1 MPLVVTALDA
11 ALDLPAPGAGGAEPP
26 PTVLGRALKRVGA
39 VADADARNV
48 SRAQIE
54 VRLVSDHLG
63 AGCRV
68 TAVGENPTPWFPSG
82 REGLAGSEDG
92 TSEPSKRLL
101 RKGESAVLRDG
112 DGLGLCQTDA
122 PPGALRFQS
131 ARAARTLGPEA
142 LFDVDTRNTKLAFTP
157 PGRSTGRATPFTD
170 GAGRD
175 ADADAIDS
183 RDEKNENDDSKV
195 SDALF
200 VEKSA
205 RGAKRARDVDE
216 DRPMT
221 TDHATVI
228 EPLTLPLKYGFRRPI
243 VLVLSGAPGSGKS
256 TFCASLPNDTWTVV
270 NQDTAGKNGKPG
282 TRAKCVQ
289 LVRGALNKQRN
300 VAVDRCGLTS
310 EQRQDFVRLARER
323 GAEAHALWLDLPRE
337 LLFERL
343 RHRTNHP
350 TVKDG
355 AGVAV
360 CKRMLG
366 AKANAP
372 PGKKEG
378 FVRVTRCANEWD
390 VERALA
396 GYRRITN
403 VASDGGGVGDEKSVG
418 DAESPKADGAD
429 GAAATPAKPSDAS
442 PNAFAVMMGA
452 AKASAKTPPGS
463 AKKEKHTNASAS
475 ASNPEKGGGSWR
487 DALSAMAADP
497 HSHFKRGAVLFF
509 DDELVVAKDAYPKSR
524 THLLVLA
531 RDTRLA
537 EGPKALRSSDASLVR
552 RMMRAGL
559 ECARRLVGN
568 SSDRAEDDFENQF
581 RCGFH
586 ASPSMR
592 TAHMHVVSLDLRGSG
607 MKTRRHWN
615 SFATSFFKE
624 AEETA
629 IFLEKGNER
638 LDWDVAELERVVAMT
653 PLRCH
658 KCGDGPFNTMPKLF
672 AHCDACE
679 SEGFSVRTDSSL

>member
-131 ARAARTLGPEA
+131 ARAARTLGPET

-157 PGRSTGRATPFTD
+157 PGRSTDRATPFTD

-183 RDEKNENDDSKV
+183 RDEKNENENDETEKDKDDSKV
-195 SDALF
+195 SEALF
-200 VEKSA
+200 VETSA
-205 RGAKRARDVDE
+205 RGAKRARDEGE
-216 DRPMT
+216 DPTT
-221 TDHATVI
+221 TDHANVI
-228 EPLTLPLKYGFRRPI
+228 EPFTLPLKYGFRRPI

-256 TFCASLPNDTWTVV
+256 TFCASLPRDTWTVV

-289 LVRGALNKQRN
+289 LVRGALNKGRN
-300 VAVDRCGLTS
+300 VAVDRCGLTL

-323 GAEAHALWLDLPRE
+323 GALAHALWLDLPRE

-343 RHRTNHP
+343 RNRTNHP

-372 PGKKEG
+372 PTKKEG
-378 FVRVTRCANEWD
+378 FERVTRCANEWD

-396 GYRRITN
+396 GYRRITD
-403 VASDGGGVGDEKSVG
+403 VASDGVGVGDG
-418 DAESPKADGAD
+418 DAEFPKAD
-429 GAAATPAKPSDAS
+429 GAAATPAKPQSS

-497 HSHFKRGAVLFF
+497 ATHAERGAVVFF

-537 EGPKALRSSDASLVR
+537 EGPKALRSSDAPLVR

-559 ECARRLVGN
+559 ECARKLVGN
-568 SSDRAEDDFENQF
+568 SSETAEDDFENRF
-581 RCGFH
+581 HCGFH

-629 IFLEKGNER
+629 IDLEKGNER

>member
-1 MPLVVTALDA
+1 
-11 ALDLPAPGAGGAEPP
+11 
-26 PTVLGRALKRVGA
+26 
-39 VADADARNV
+39 
-48 SRAQIE
+48 
-54 VRLVSDHLG
+54 
-63 AGCRV
+63 
-68 TAVGENPTPWFPSG
+68 
-82 REGLAGSEDG
+82 
-92 TSEPSKRLL
+92 
-101 RKGESAVLRDG
+101 
-112 DGLGLCQTDA
+112 
-122 PPGALRFQS
+122 
-131 ARAARTLGPEA
+131 
-142 LFDVDTRNTKLAFTP
+142 
-157 PGRSTGRATPFTD
+157 
-170 GAGRD
+170 
-175 ADADAIDS
+175 
-183 RDEKNENDDSKV
+183 
-195 SDALF
+195 
-200 VEKSA
+200 
-205 RGAKRARDVDE
+205 
-216 DRPMT
+216 
-221 TDHATVI
+221 
-228 EPLTLPLKYGFRRPI
+228 
-243 VLVLSGAPGSGKS
+243 
-256 TFCASLPNDTWTVV
+256 V

-289 LVRGALNKQRN
+289 LVRGALNKGRN

-355 AGVAV
+355 SGVAV

-497 HSHFKRGAVLFF
+497 HSHFERGAVLFF

-559 ECARRLVGN
+559 ECASKLCGN
-568 SSDRAEDDFENQF
+568 GFPETAEGDFDDFVGKQF

>member
-1 MPLVVTALDA
+1 
-11 ALDLPAPGAGGAEPP
+11 
-26 PTVLGRALKRVGA
+26 
-39 VADADARNV
+39 
-48 SRAQIE
+48 
-54 VRLVSDHLG
+54 
-63 AGCRV
+63 
-68 TAVGENPTPWFPSG
+68 
-82 REGLAGSEDG
+82 
-92 TSEPSKRLL
+92 
-101 RKGESAVLRDG
+101 
-112 DGLGLCQTDA
+112 
-122 PPGALRFQS
+122 LRFQS

-183 RDEKNENDDSKV
+183 RDERNENDETEKDKDDSKV

-221 TDHATVI
+221 TDHANVI

-355 AGVAV
+355 SGVAV

-378 FVRVTRCANEWD
+378 FERVTRCANEWD

-559 ECARRLVGN
+559 ECARKQVLGN
-568 SSDRAEDDFENQF
+568 EFSETAEDDFDDFVGNRF

>member
-1 MPLVVTALDA
+1 MPLVVARDGTPLALAPPADA
-11 ALDLPAPGAGGAEPP
+11 SSPVV
-26 PTVLGRALKRVGA
+26 PTKIGRALAPRLGL
-39 VADADARNV
+39 ARDEEVKV
-48 SRAQIE
+48 SRVQCE
-54 VRLVSDHLG
+54 VTPLG
-63 AGCRV
+63 ADGATLRV
-68 TAVGENPTPWFPSG
+68 TSLGANPTPWFPSG

-131 ARAARTLGPEA
+131 ARAARMLGPEA
-142 LFDVDTRNTKLAFTP
+142 LFDVDARNT
-157 PGRSTGRATPFTD
+157 
-170 GAGRD
+170 
-175 ADADAIDS
+175 
-183 RDEKNENDDSKV
+183 
-195 SDALF
+195 
-200 VEKSA
+200 
-205 RGAKRARDVDE
+205 KRARDEAE
-216 DRPMT
+216 DPMNRCVK
-221 TDHATVI
+221 TDRTNANVF
-228 EPLTLPLKYGFRRPI
+228 EPPSSKPTKPI

-256 TFCASLPNDTWTVV
+256 TFCASLPCDAWTIV

-282 TRAKCVQ
+282 TRQQCVER
-289 LVRGALNKQRN
+289 VISALAIKRN
-300 VAVDRCGLTS
+300 VAIDRCGLTL
-310 EQRQDFVRLARER
+310 EQRETFVRLAFER

-343 RHRTNHP
+343 RNRTNHP
-350 TVKDG
+350 TVRDG
-355 AGVAV
+355 GGVGV

-372 PGKKEG
+372 PDKMEG
-378 FVRVTRCANEWD
+378 FARVTRCANEWD

-396 GYRRITN
+396 GYRRVTN
-403 VASDGGGVGDEKSVG
+403 VASGGGGGGDEKSVG
-418 DAESPKADGAD
+418 GAEFPKAD
-429 GAAATPAKPSDAS
+429 GAAATLAKPAS

-452 AKASAKTPPGS
+452 AKANAKTPPGS
-463 AKKEKHTNASAS
+463 AKKQTPASAS
-475 ASNPEKGGGSWR
+475 ASKPFGGGSWR

-497 HSHFKRGAVLFF
+497 ATHAGGSGAVVFF

-537 EGPKALRSSDASLVR
+537 EGPKALRSSDAPLVR

-559 ECARRLVGN
+559 ECARKLVQKQKN
-568 SSDRAEDDFENQF
+568 ASETAEDDFDDFVGKRF

-629 IFLEKGNER
+629 IRLETEKKK
-638 LDWDVAELERVVAMT
+638 LDWDVVELERVVAMT

-672 AHCDACE
+672 AHCDKCDK
-679 SEGFSVRTDSSL
+679 EGFSVRTDSSL

>member
-131 ARAARTLGPEA
+131 ARAARTLGPET

-157 PGRSTGRATPFTD
+157 PGRSTDRATPFTD

-183 RDEKNENDDSKV
+183 RDEKNENENDETEKDKDDSKV
-195 SDALF
+195 SEALF
-200 VEKSA
+200 VETSA
-205 RGAKRARDVDE
+205 RGAKRARDEGE
-216 DRPMT
+216 DPTT
-221 TDHATVI
+221 TDHANVI
-228 EPLTLPLKYGFRRPI
+228 EPFTLPLKYGFRRPI

-256 TFCASLPNDTWTVV
+256 TFCASLPRDTWTVV

-289 LVRGALNKQRN
+289 LVRGALNKGRN
-300 VAVDRCGLTS
+300 VAVDRCGLTL

-323 GAEAHALWLDLPRE
+323 GALAHALWLDLPRE

-343 RHRTNHP
+343 RNRTNHP

-372 PGKKEG
+372 PTKKEG
-378 FVRVTRCANEWD
+378 FERVTRCANEWD

-396 GYRRITN
+396 GYRRITD
-403 VASDGGGVGDEKSVG
+403 VASDGVGVGDG
-418 DAESPKADGAD
+418 DAEFPKAD
-429 GAAATPAKPSDAS
+429 GAAATPAKPQSS

-497 HSHFKRGAVLFF
+497 ATHAERGAVVFF

-537 EGPKALRSSDASLVR
+537 EGPKALRSSDAPLVR

-559 ECARRLVGN
+559 ECARKLVGN
-568 SSDRAEDDFENQF
+568 SSETAEDDFENRF

-629 IFLEKGNER
+629 IDLEKGNER